1 MHKITCLYLSLHLTY
16 LLQLLDVSVFDLLKQ
31 NYKKLL
37 AKKTCFSTY
46 NINKA
51 DFISLIE
58 KARQYGI
65 MSQNIQLAWQA
76 TELIP
81 YNPTIVFQILLVQK
95 DNTRAS
101 SNTLIQTRFYL
112 RVILSAPRK
121 VK

>member
-1 MHKITCLYLSLHLTY
+1 MYKITCLYLPLNLIY
-16 LLQLLDVSVFDLLKQ
+16 LLQLLDVSVFDPLKQ

-37 AKKTCFSTY
+37 AKKTCFLTY

-76 TELIP
+76 TGLIL
-81 YNPTIVFQILLVQK
+81 YNLTIVFQILLIQK
-95 DNTRAS
+95 NNTRAS

-112 RVILSAPRK
+112 GVILSTPKK